1 MIGVAILDQDPM
13 IRSLLETH
21 VKKVEGYEIIGSM
34 ESIEELKQ
42 YYRQGR
48 CSCLLERLG
57 DRRNISGLDCK
68 TARRKSP
75 LDFIVITKDTSYG
88 TFYDM
93 RRYGVID
100 YILKPFT
107 YVRFRG
113 ALMQY
118 RICKEQITPE
128 NEMTQKQLDLFFFPD
143 ALVGR
148 YGGSHTL
155 KNFNPHTYEKI
166 CEYARKRGGNGFTAH
181 ELAQDMNISRVTARR
196 YLELMEKDGV
206 LEVEM
211 RYGEIGRPRN
221 QYNSGGRSKVK
232 KLVIASGNAGK
243 VREFK
248 EILKDWEI
256 TSMKEEGVFAEVDET
271 GVTFEENAEIKARA
285 LADRLKTAA
294 STLLRLQMTRG
305 WRWTHLTEGLACI
318 PQGIWEK
325 KHLMRKKTVSS

>member
-42 YYRQGR
+42 HYRQGKVQ
-48 CSCLLERLG
+48 LLIGETRGIDGALV
-57 DRRNISGLDCK
+57 DWIAKLREENH
-68 TARRKSP
+68 P

-148 YGGSHTL
+148 YGGSHTFIGAGWSQDL
-155 KNFNPHTYEKI
+155 YLWSVHTI
-166 CEYARKRGGNGFTAH
+166 PLFPVKR
-181 ELAQDMNISRVTARR
+181 
-196 YLELMEKDGV
+196 
-206 LEVEM
+206 
-211 RYGEIGRPRN
+211 
-221 QYNSGGRSKVK
+221 
-232 KLVIASGNAGK
+232 
-243 VREFK
+243 
-248 EILKDWEI
+248 
-256 TSMKEEGVFAEVDET
+256 
-271 GVTFEENAEIKARA
+271 ENASHFMRHPSF
-285 LADRLKTAA
+285 L
-294 STLLRLQMTRG
+294 
-305 WRWTHLTEGLACI
+305 HLF
-318 PQGIWEK
+318 
-325 KHLMRKKTVSS
+325 